1 MKTNTSK
8 FPTSLEVGGITY
20 TIEYVDSASETDIE
34 KRECLWGQIDYW
46 TRTIRILKKNRTIKD
61 IHHTVFH
68 EMIHAISQQYK
79 LNLENKETPL
89 DKGEISDDESPF
101 IDVFSLI
108 LFDTLTRNGW
118 IKLGGS

>member
-1 MKTNTSK
+1 MKTNKSR

-20 TIEYVDSASETDIE
+20 KIEYVDSASDTDLE
-34 KRECLWGQIDYW
+34 RRESLWGQIDYW
-46 TRTIRILKKNRTIKD
+46 TRTIRILKKNRTVKD
-61 IHHTVFH
+61 IQHTVFH

-79 LNLENKETPL
+79 LNLENKETAV
-89 DKGEISDDESPF
+89 DKNIATDDESSF